1 MLLFRRRCEMLKPY
15 IAHRNFYHAK
25 RGLNHMA
32 CKGRRG
38 GRAFGRREFVRAGLV
53 GSLGLT
59 LTGFNHERAA
69 RALAALAGEPQ
80 AGGRFDW
87 EELTVR
93 DAQAAMS
100 SGRVSARRLT
110 EMYLERIERIDR
122 RGAAL
127 NSVIETNPDALSI
140 AEALDRERKAGRV
153 RGPLHGA
160 PVLIKDN
167 IDTADRMM
175 TTAGSLALVGARPR
189 RDAFIVERLR
199 AAGCVIVGK
208 TNLSE
213 WANFRSTHSSS
224 GWSGR
229 GGQTRNPYA
238 LDRNPCGSSSGSGAA
253 VSANLALI
261 GVGTETDGSVVCP
274 SGACGIVGIK
284 PTLGLV
290 SRSGIIPI
298 SHSQDT
304 AGPMA
309 RTVADAAALL
319 NVLAGSDPLDPV
331 TSAGSRHARMD
342 FTQSLDPGA
351 LRGARVGVARK
362 FFGFN
367 DQVDKLM
374 ADAIDLMKRE
384 GATVV
389 DPADMPTHGKLDA
402 PEFEVLLYEFKADL
416 NRYLASL
423 APGDHPRTLK
433 ELIDFN
439 ERNRE
444 REMPYFGQEL
454 FIKAEAKGPLTDPAY
469 LKALRSSKTLSQ
481 AQGIDAVMTK
491 NRLDAL
497 VAPTGGPAWTTDLI
511 NGDHFTGGSSTPA
524 AVAGYPNVQ
533 VPAGYVYGL
542 PVGISFYG
550 RAFAEP
556 KLIRLAYAYEQST
569 KHRQPPRLLPQADLN
584 AH

>member
-1 MLLFRRRCEMLKPY
+1 
-15 IAHRNFYHAK
+15 
-25 RGLNHMA
+25 MA
-32 CKGRRG
+32 RKGRRG
-38 GRAFGRREFVRAGLV
+38 GRRVGRREFVRASVTGGL
-53 GSLGLT
+53 GAALAGAGLT
-59 LTGFNHERAA
+59 GDAAA
-69 RALAALAGEPQ
+69 RTLARLAGEPQ
-80 AGGRFDW
+80 GGGKFDW

-93 DAQAAMS
+93 DAQAAMQ

-127 NSVIETNPDALSI
+127 NSVIETNPDALAV

-153 RGPLHGA
+153 RGPLHGV

-167 IDTADRMM
+167 IDTADKML

-199 AAGCVIVGK
+199 AAGCVIIGK

-229 GGQTRNPYA
+229 GGQTKNPYA

-253 VSANLALI
+253 VSANLALV

-274 SGACGIVGIK
+274 AGTCGLVGIK
-284 PTLGLV
+284 PTLGIV
-290 SRSGIIPI
+290 SRTGIIPI

-319 NVLAGSDPLDPV
+319 EALAAPDPQDRVAGNGSTIVIWPL
-331 TSAGSRHARMD
+331 SL
-342 FTQSLDPGA
+342 TQSLDPGA
-351 LRGARVGVARK
+351 LRGARIGVARK

-389 DPADMPTHGKLDA
+389 DPADLPSHGKFDA
-402 PEFEVLLYEFKADL
+402 AEFEVLLYEFKADL
-416 NRYLASL
+416 NKYLASL

-439 ERNRE
+439 ERNRD

-454 FIKAEAKGPLTDPAY
+454 FVRAEAKGPLTEPAY
-469 LKALRSSKTLSQ
+469 LKALRTSKALSQ
-481 AQGIDAVMTK
+481 AQGIDAVMVK
-491 NRLDAL
+491 HKLDAL
-497 VAPTGGPAWTTDLI
+497 IAPTGGPAWTTDLV

-533 VPAGYVYGL
+533 VPAGHVYGL
-542 PVGISFYG
+542 PVGISFFG
-550 RAFAEP
+550 RAFTDP
-556 KLIRLAYAYEQST
+556 KLIRLAYAYEQAT
-569 KHRQPPRLLPQADLN
+569 KHRRPPRLLPTADLKV
-584 AH
+584 